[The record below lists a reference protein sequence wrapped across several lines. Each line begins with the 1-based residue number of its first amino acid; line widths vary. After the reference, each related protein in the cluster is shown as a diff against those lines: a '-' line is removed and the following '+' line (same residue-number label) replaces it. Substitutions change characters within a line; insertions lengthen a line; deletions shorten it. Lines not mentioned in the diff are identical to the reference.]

1 MDQVVLKWLGGNKSC
16 HVIEEFGHIG
26 PELFFWN
33 RYFGSC
39 LNMDYPQIWFPKHTF
54 RNLVVFTA
62 RVYIDR
68 GAYFY
73 QFFSEL
79 SDIHI
84 LAPTIGSAN
93 GSQGDRKGVVKGQD
107 TDDTD

>member
-1 MDQVVLKWLGGNKSC
+1 TRFSRDWSSDVCSSD
-16 HVIEEFGHIG
+16 
-26 PELFFWN
+26 LFFWN

-54 RNLVVFTA
+54 RNLVVFPA

-68 GAYFY
+68 VAYFY